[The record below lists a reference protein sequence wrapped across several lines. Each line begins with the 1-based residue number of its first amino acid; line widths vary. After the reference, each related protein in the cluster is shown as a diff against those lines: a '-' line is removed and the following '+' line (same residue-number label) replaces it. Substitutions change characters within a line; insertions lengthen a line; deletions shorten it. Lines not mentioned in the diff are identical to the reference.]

1 MISPVKKYWILTL
14 LLLTVFL
21 LLIFQKYSVK
31 SLFKSN
37 LSALNLLKDN
47 KEYSLK
53 LANQALDDK
62 KASSAAFYNLYIQ
75 KNDLYLLIQ
84 AYRLA
89 PNNFTYLSKLAED
102 SIEKGKWYESQKYF
116 NSLKLARYLSGRG
129 LEFAYSN
136 DEKISKKG
144 LFYLC
149 FARKISND
157 SIVSSA
163 LGRVL
168 SSKFKSINKSRIL
181 FEEAIKNDIK
191 NPTYYSDIANIEY
204 RKKNYISARSFYIIT
219 YRLDPNNY
227 SCLINISNTFR
238 AEKNY
243 LEALKWLEKAKK
255 LDPQNE
261 TAYYNSARIYEEI
274 DNLDFADNEYKKL
287 IEIRPLDYSP
297 RYNWGIYLYNRNDY
311 LKSINQFTM
320 SIIFKDDYVWSY
332 FYRSRV
338 YEKIGDLD
346 KAIKDIEKCIKLD
359 FANISFQNKLDEL
372 KSKINNTS
380 H

>member
-1 MISPVKKYWILTL
+1 MTSPVKKYWIISS
-14 LLLTVFL
+14 L
-21 LLIFQKYSVK
+21 LLITLFFLLFQKYSFK
-31 SLFKSN
+31 SLFSSN
-37 LSALNLLKDN
+37 LSALNLLKGN
-47 KEYSLK
+47 KETSIV
-53 LANQALDDK
+53 LANKAINTK
-62 KASSAAFYNLYIQ
+62 KASSAAYYNLYIQ
-75 KNDLYLLIQ
+75 KNDLYHLIQ

-102 SIEKGKWYESQKYF
+102 SIEKGKWYESQRYF

-136 DEKISKKG
+136 DKNISKKG

-168 SSKFKSINKSRIL
+168 SSKYNSINKARIL
-181 FEEAIKNDIK
+181 FEESIKNDIK
-191 NPTYYSDIANIEY
+191 NPIYYSDLANIEY
-204 RKKNYISARSFYIIT
+204 RKKNYISARSYYIIT

-227 SCLINISNTFR
+227 WCLINISNTYR
-238 AEKNY
+238 VEKNFT
-243 LEALKWLEKAKK
+243 EAIKWLEKAKN
-255 LDPQNE
+255 LDAEIE

-274 DNLDFADNEYKKL
+274 GNYDLADNEYREL
-287 IEIRPLDYSP
+287 IEKRSYDYSP
-297 RYNWGIYLYNRNDY
+297 RYNWGIYLYNRKDY
-311 LKSINQFTM
+311 LKAINQLTM
-320 SIIFKDDYVWSY
+320 SIIFKDDFVWSY

-338 YEKIGDLD
+338 YEKIENFT
-346 KAIKDIEKCIKLD
+346 KAIKDMEKCIQLD
-359 FANISFQNKLDEL
+359 SANISFKNKLDDL

>member
-1 MISPVKKYWILTL
+1 MISPVKKCWIISL
-14 LLLTVFL
+14 LLLTAIFFL
-21 LLIFQKYSVK
+21 FFKNYSVK
-31 SLFKSN
+31 SLFSSN
-37 LSALNLLKDN
+37 ISALNLLKGN
-47 KEYSLK
+47 NENSIK
-53 LANQALDDK
+53 LANKALISK
-62 KASSAAFYNLYIQ
+62 KASSAAYYNLYIQ

-102 SIEKGKWYESQKYF
+102 SIENGKWYESQKYF

-136 DEKISKKG
+136 DENISKKG

-168 SSKFKSINKSRIL
+168 SSKYKSINKARIL
-181 FEEAIKNDIK
+181 FEESVTNDIK

-204 RKKNYISARSFYIIT
+204 RMKNYILARSYYIIT

-227 SCLINISNTFR
+227 WSIINISNTYV

-243 LEALKWLEKAKK
+243 LEALVWLEKAKK
-255 LDPQNE
+255 IDPEIE

-274 DNLDFADNEYKKL
+274 DNLTFADREYRKL
-287 IEIRPLDYSP
+287 IEIKPFDYSP
-297 RYNWGIYLYNRNDY
+297 RYNFGIYLYNRKEY

-320 SIIFKDDYVWSY
+320 SIIFKNDFVWSY

-338 YEKIGDLD
+338 YEKIGDLE
-346 KAIKDIEKCIKLD
+346 KAIKDTDKCIQLD
-359 FANISFQNKLDEL
+359 TTNISFKNRLDEL

-380 H
+380 N